1 MLLRSYCGAP
11 CVNSKSEVFA
21 LDSGMDKKIGA
32 RGKKRSVAAAAAWLA
47 LIHSTHAID
56 YLGRFGAMASCPRQ
70 QKVY

>member
-21 LDSGMDKKIGA
+21 VDSGMDKKNWGT
-32 RGKKRSVAAAAAWLA
+32 GQKRSVAAAAWLA